1 MGRVRYR
8 IKHDEFFPLEKITFI
23 SMSYHKKLSLKEK
36 EFMFIGK
43 IVGLHSLTKKKCIHY
58 DKWTKNDNF
67 GHSAR
72 MGRGRR
78 IGIIAHRARINYY
91 IDCLPDSIS
100 KT

>member
-1 MGRVRYR
+1 MMSFSHWRKLPLFACHI
-8 IKHDEFFPLEKITFI
+8 IKHYP
-23 SMSYHKKLSLKEK
+23 KKKK
-36 EFMFIGK
+36 KNMFIGK
-43 IVGLHSLTKKKCIHY
+43 IHSLTKKKRIHY

-91 IDCLPDSIS
+91 IDCLPDIS